1 MKALNNIFDLKV
13 GSKQAR
19 KVFLGSNLVWNL
31 AKLVVPSNE
40 IWYTSTDGKI
50 VNLSPD
56 RGSFKVSL
64 VSNTYENGKG
74 VMVFDGPLTI
84 IPMSAF
90 SSRTTLKTIYIPS
103 NITEIDKYVFN
114 SCSNLRT
121 LYCTPTVPPSVWS
134 NSFNNTSNVNIY
146 VPVDSFDSYMSTTWK
161 TYYQY
166 NLKAYDYNT
175 GTVVS

>member
-1 MKALNNIFDLKV
+1 MEALNNIFDLKV
-13 GSKQAR
+13 GNKQCR
-19 KVFLGSNLVWNL
+19 KVFLGSNLIWSL

-50 VNLSPD
+50 VNLNPD

-64 VSNTYENGKG
+64 VSNTYENEKG

-90 SSRTTLKTIYIPS
+90 NGRTTLKTIYIPS
-103 NITEIDKYVFN
+103 NITQIDRWAFN

-121 LYCTPTVPPSVWS
+121 LYCTPTVPPAVWG
-134 NSFNNTSNVNIY
+134 NSFDGTSNITVY
-146 VPVDSFDSYMSTTWK
+146 VPVDSFDSYMSSTWK
-161 TYYQY
+161 TYYRY
-166 NLKAYDYNT
+166 NLKAYDYST